1 MKKMLDQKIQVLKPT
16 LEKPTQNNK
25 FNEKLYNEMLCM
37 CVCKINKKM
46 IRFST
51 SFRFSLLIPLRQPKG
66 FLLKHKHTVYFW
78 VPFFCF
84 LA

>member
-1 MKKMLDQKIQVLKPT
+1 MRCYACVFAKLTKNML
-16 LEKPTQNNK
+16 NANK
-25 FNEKLYNEMLCM
+25 T
-37 CVCKINKKM
+37 
-46 IRFST
+46 IRFSR

-78 VPFFCF
+78 LPFFCF